1 MIDLGKP
8 RSLSSPT
15 ERERRMALLVEP
27 HVAPLQD
34 YVEHLRTERPSLTI
48 PNFDPLDGGINARML
63 FVFEAPGPNRLE
75 TGFISRDNDDR
86 TAEAIHRFMAE
97 AGIPRSETVLW
108 NTGPGWDRDIANSA
122 RTAKRDAYL
131 LDGVLDLLPRLQVAV
146 LAGGIA
152 RSKARPYVEK
162 RGLPVYETVHVAGR
176 ARSHLSPPRSWR
188 APKER
193 RGLLSLW
200 QCPLCEAKLK
210 SLAERRKG

>member
-1 MIDLGKP
+1 
-8 RSLSSPT
+8 
-15 ERERRMALLVEP
+15 MAVN
-27 HVAPLQD
+27 
-34 YVEHLRTERPSLTI
+34 PS
-48 PNFDPLDGGINARML
+48 
-63 FVFEAPGPNRLE
+63 
-75 TGFISRDNDDR
+75 
-86 TAEAIHRFMAE
+86 AEAIHHFMAE

-176 ARSHLSPPRSWR
+176 ARSHRTLHDTI
-188 APKER
+188 
-193 RGLLSLW
+193 
-200 QCPLCEAKLK
+200 
-210 SLAERRKG
+210 AESAGFC